1 MDCVST
7 LYNGSQP
14 YGSANTTCAE
24 FGIEAVSEATFE
36 TVSVCDNKRPMTAA
50 HVKGERVKS
59 AAASFIFRK
68 WGYDTT
74 KLLKD
79 RSVDLATFIENKTL

>member
-1 MDCVST
+1 
-7 LYNGSQP
+7 
-14 YGSANTTCAE
+14 
-24 FGIEAVSEATFE
+24 
-36 TVSVCDNKRPMTAA
+36 MTAA

-79 RSVDLATFIENKTL
+79 RSVDLTTFMEKNTLKKDHTNFMQRIDKAVEKEVVEAD